1 MDIKQAMLASQHDQA
16 RSLDDIEA
24 ESVTRDITHYI
35 FTSQEIRRTLGTSL
49 LDGVFMSW
57 ETHLRDQPSAPGLA
71 ALIRL
76 VPNIVHF
83 VGFAPA

>member
-35 FTSQEIRRTLGTSL
+35 FTSQEIRRTLGTS
-49 LDGVFMSW
+49 SRW
-57 ETHLRDQPSAPGLA
+57 Q
-71 ALIRL
+71 
-76 VPNIVHF
+76 
-83 VGFAPA
+83 